1 MVHGPDPFCGID
13 GEKQVAGLP
22 SDAYK
27 RKMKMKM
34 AGGLQ
39 FVLESFKNQFTPQ
52 NNIEIW
58 IYISIVLKYWA
69 QLMRRLQE

>member
-1 MVHGPDPFCGID
+1 MILCGPG
-13 GEKQVAGLP
+13 
-22 SDAYK
+22 
-27 RKMKMKM
+27 KMKMKM

>member
-1 MVHGPDPFCGID
+1 MFDAVMILCGPG
-13 GEKQVAGLP
+13 
-22 SDAYK
+22 
-27 RKMKMKM
+27 KMKMKM
-34 AGGLQ
+34 VGGLQ